1 MRHIV
6 YTIGLTLCL
15 IATVGCGSKKGI
27 GSPAGTPVGSNPD
40 LPPVTDPDPNLPT
53 NGGATIALTGVDAE
67 VLSDYVGWTVATPTD
82 INIVGNLK
90 EVGTY
95 SRPAGGVEYAFG
107 GRVSIK
113 FKEGTTSYT
122 DEFTSMP
129 FGSSYNTVTGVAANN
144 TYNRLSSDYPE
155 LGGKIGYHGF
165 FEDTRVQ
172 RLVAPMP
179 YSPIFGGAIIL
190 VIDQTN
196 DAGDGQGPTLAN
208 GSVYF
213 KNFLGQYPM
222 GPLPNTHCWFISS
235 GPYDC
240 RSWKSGNSV
249 NTKASIYPD
258 NGYVKLGSFTGL
270 DIKKAFNDEI

>member
-6 YTIGLTLCL
+6 YTICLGLCL
-15 IATVGCGSKKGI
+15 ITAVGCGGKKGI
-27 GSPAGTPVGSNPD
+27 GSAATAPVGSNPNV
-40 LPPVTDPDPNLPT
+40 PPVTDPNPT
-53 NGGATIALTGVDAE
+53 TPSSAGATIALENVDAE
-67 VLSDYVGWTVATPTD
+67 TLSDYVGWTVGLPTD
-82 INIVGNLK
+82 IKIVVNIKRVA
-90 EVGTY
+90 TF
-95 SRPAGGVEYAFG
+95 SRPTGGVEHAFG
-107 GRVSIK
+107 GKVSIK

-122 DEFTSMP
+122 DDFTSLP
-129 FGSSYNTVTGVAANN
+129 FASSYNTVTGVEANN
-144 TYNRLSSDYPE
+144 THNRLSADYPE

-165 FEDTRVQ
+165 FEDMRVQ
-172 RLVAPMP
+172 RLVPPTP
-179 YSPIFGGAIIL
+179 YAPIFGGAIIL

-213 KNFLGQYPM
+213 KNFIGQYPM

-240 RSWKSGNSV
+240 RSWPSGNGV
-249 NTKASIYPD
+249 NTKASIYPN

-270 DIKKAFNDEI
+270 DIKKAFNNEI